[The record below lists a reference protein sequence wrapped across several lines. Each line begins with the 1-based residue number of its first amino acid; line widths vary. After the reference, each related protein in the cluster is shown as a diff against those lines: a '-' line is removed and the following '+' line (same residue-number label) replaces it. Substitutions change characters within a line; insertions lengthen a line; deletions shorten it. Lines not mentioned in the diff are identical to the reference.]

1 MQVFSKN
8 ISRSA
13 AQPLS
18 RSAALSSI
26 AFALLTACSGGS
38 SDPTTVAADFSAYGV
53 KGTVNGQNIT

>member
-1 MQVFSKN
+1 MPVFSK
-8 ISRSA
+8 IFSRSA

-38 SDPTTVAADFSAYGV
+38 SDPTTVAADFSAYGI